1 MEKNFKRLCWESLT
15 SDKENKTL
23 KNFLKQLLSFV
34 LLSTKTPFFVL
45 FCPSAIIVK
54 KKQSKP
60 KQLCDCWTTIFFICW
75 RERKSFF
82 SLSMPRAFQ
91 KLPFF
96 CLFYPLHKAFAFFF
110 VVQVKQKEKNFH
122 FVMKLTEQTTKA
134 DKQLKNL
141 FLFFVRFN
149 SNKQKGTVFLH
160 CWCFF
165 LTDGNVFVF

>member
-96 CLFYPLHKAFAFFF
+96 CLFYPFQSFCLFYCCSSETKGKEFWFCNKRNRTNNKGGQAIKKVVSFFCSF
-110 VVQVKQKEKNFH
+110 QV
-122 FVMKLTEQTTKA
+122 
-134 DKQLKNL
+134 
-141 FLFFVRFN
+141 
-149 SNKQKGTVFLH
+149 KQKGTVFLY

-165 LTDGNVFVF
+165 LTDGNAFVF